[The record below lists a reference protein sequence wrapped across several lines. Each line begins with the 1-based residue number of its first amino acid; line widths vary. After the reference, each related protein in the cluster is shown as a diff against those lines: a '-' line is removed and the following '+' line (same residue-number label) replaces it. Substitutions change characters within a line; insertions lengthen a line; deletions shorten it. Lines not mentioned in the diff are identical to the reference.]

1 MDWVWVWVVIASAA
15 AAGLGLALWR
25 SHARLQ
31 DVQATAAA
39 VAERQREIFDGLDI
53 GLVVYDASDRL
64 VLWNHDF
71 ELLYGALAP
80 RLRVGLKFEE
90 LLRAAVSHGEVPE
103 AIGRE
108 EAWIAERLASHRR
121 PLAPLPRQMA
131 NGRWRRIVERFL
143 PDGSLLSYSVD
154 VTEMVLQEQALQ
166 AAQRE
171 AHVAVTRLEDA
182 IDALPAGFE
191 LYDAEDRVVMS
202 NARMRE
208 LHPKVSHLLPGRP
221 TFEELVR
228 ANAALG
234 GLPAMKVSV
243 DEWLADRLPQR
254 RNPGAPRVV
263 NLTDGTW
270 VRIHERRTRE
280 GGLVGIRMD
289 VTELV
294 KREQELSALNTELDA
309 ANRRLSELSETD
321 SLTGIANRRLL
332 DRRLMEEWSRSQRH
346 DLPLTLL
353 LIDVDHFKRFN
364 DRHGHVAGDACL
376 RRVADLL
383 RGCARRPDELLV
395 RYGGEEFVVLLPH
408 TGPAEGLAQ
417 AQRCLAALDAAA
429 IPHEDSP
436 LGPHLT
442 LSIGA
447 STRALGSRDETDAM
461 NLLRRADAA
470 LYRAK
475 REGRHRV
482 VADFE

>member
-1 MDWVWVWVVIASAA
+1 M
-15 AAGLGLALWR
+15 
-25 SHARLQ
+25 
-31 DVQATAAA
+31 
-39 VAERQREIFDGLDI
+39 
-53 GLVVYDASDRL
+53 
-64 VLWNHDF
+64 
-71 ELLYGALAP
+71 
-80 RLRVGLKFEE
+80 
-90 LLRAAVSHGEVPE
+90 
-103 AIGRE
+103 
-108 EAWIAERLASHRR
+108 
-121 PLAPLPRQMA
+121 
-131 NGRWRRIVERFL
+131 
-143 PDGSLLSYSVD
+143 LSYSVD

-171 AHVAVTRLEDA
+171 AHLAVTRLEDA
-182 IDALPAGFE
+182 IEALPAAFE
-191 LYDAEDRVVMS
+191 LYDAEDRVLMS

-208 LHPKVSHLLPGRP
+208 LHPLVSHLLPGRP
-221 TFEELVR
+221 TFEALVR

-234 GLPAMKVSV
+234 GLPAIGVSV

-263 NLTDGTW
+263 NLHDGTW

-294 KREQELSALNTELDA
+294 RREHELSTLNTQLDA

-321 SLTGIANRRLL
+321 ALTGIANRRLF
-332 DRRLMEEWSRSQRH
+332 DRRLHEEWSRAQRH

-353 LIDVDHFKRFN
+353 LIDVDHFKRYN

-376 RRVADLL
+376 RRVAALL
-383 RGCARRPDELLV
+383 RTCARRPDELLV

-408 TGPAEGLAQ
+408 TGAAEGRAR
-417 AQRCLAALDAAA
+417 AERCLAAMDAAD

-436 LGPHLT
+436 LGTHLT
-442 LSIGA
+442 LSIGVG
-447 STRALGSRDETDAM
+447 TRPTGPQGEEDTMA
-461 NLLRRADAA
+461 LLRRADAA

-482 VADFE
+482 VSDSA